1 MIHFVTLLLTLAFP
15 SATPGAGQGPIR
27 IMPIGD
33 SITETNTGHAS
44 WRYWFYK
51 SLLNDGYAIDLVG
64 SQHGVF
70 GGPPLYSDFD
80 ADHEAHSAW
89 QTATMAASIASFTTS
104 SDPEVAILHMG
115 NTDLVQGVPVSFA
128 LLGIT
133 QILDQLRS
141 VRPNTSIFLAQVVP
155 IESGGLTLTTIPYLN
170 AALPELVAL
179 YDRPESRVFLV
190 DHYTDYTPAV
200 DSYDGFHPSAS
211 GEQKIAARWLPKLT
225 PVLDTLR
232 PPQLALGD
240 VLTATP
246 ASDDDVLSFTF
257 DAVEGQGLALSTKP
271 NSSTPKKVSL
281 DLIAPDG
288 SIEETVS
295 VHPKK
300 LESHSFVLEASGR
313 YALRLRDFTGTIG
326 PVALK
331 TAGKLPKSAR
341 SRDVNCVAD
350 SAGSASVKLR
360 ALPNTSLEVA
370 VHSSVPGDVTFSLE
384 TPDGATL
391 DITDRFTPQA
401 KGGALGPLPLVL
413 PGRYEIVIA
422 GLASQKKL
430 SLSVT
435 LQPAD

>member
-1 MIHFVTLLLTLAFP
+1 MIQVVPLLLSLAFP
-15 SATPGAGQGPIR
+15 PASAGAGSAPIR

-51 SLLNDGYAIDLVG
+51 ALVNDGYAIDLVG

-89 QTATMAASIASFTTS
+89 QTATMAASIASFATTA
-104 SDPEVAILHMG
+104 DPEVAILHMG

-133 QILDQLRS
+133 QILEQLRS
-141 VRPNTSIFLAQVVP
+141 ARPNTPIVLAQVVP

-190 DHYTDYTPAV
+190 DQYTDYSPAV
-200 DSYDGFHPSAS
+200 DSYDGFHPSAT
-211 GEQKIAARWLPKLT
+211 GEQKIASRWLPRMIPL
-225 PVLDTLR
+225 LDTLR

-246 ASDDDVLSFTF
+246 TRDDDVLSFSF

-271 NSSTPKKVSL
+271 NASTPKQVIL
-281 DLIAPDG
+281 DLLAPDG
-288 SIEETVS
+288 SIEDTVV

-300 LESHSFVLEASGR
+300 AETHSFVLDASGR
-313 YALRLRDFTGTIG
+313 YALRLRDFTGAIG
-326 PVALK
+326 PVAIK
-331 TAGKLPKSAR
+331 TTGKLPKSAR

-350 SAGSASVKLR
+350 LAGSARVKLR
-360 ALPNTSLEVA
+360 ALPNTSLA
-370 VHSSVPGDVTFSLE
+370 IDVHSSLPDDVIFSLE

-391 DITDRFTPQA
+391 DVTDRFTPKT
-401 KGGALGPLPLVL
+401 KGGTLGPFPLVL
-413 PGRYEIVIA
+413 PGKYQIA
-422 GLASQKKL
+422 ISGLAAAKKL
-430 SLSVT
+430 SLT
-435 LQPAD
+435 LELEPAN